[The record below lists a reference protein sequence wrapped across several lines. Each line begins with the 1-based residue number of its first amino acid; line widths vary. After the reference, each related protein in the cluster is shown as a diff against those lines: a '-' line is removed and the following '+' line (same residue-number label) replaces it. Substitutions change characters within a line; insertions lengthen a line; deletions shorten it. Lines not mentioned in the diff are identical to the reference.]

1 MFTVLEHFSL
11 QVFYYSTGVFIG
23 AGIPENRTQY
33 AVLGTGFINVLMTG
47 ISVSIHI
54 KDHLNL

>member
-1 MFTVLEHFSL
+1 ML

-47 ISVSIHI
+47 ISVSII
-54 KDHLNL
+54 R